1 MPATKSEDYYEILGV
16 LKSATGQEIKKA
28 YRRLALQW
36 HPDKNPEKKVEA
48 EKKFKQ
54 IAEAY
59 EVLSDAKKRDVYDRY
74 GKSGVLN
81 EPSFDDDFRNMGRA
95 GHFHFSFRSPE
106 DVFKDFFGTDDPFG
120 DFFLGPNRQ
129 MNGSMFEN
137 SFIGFP
143 SAGRTS
149 FQSSF
154 FDMDPFGSSGH
165 RRHRH
170 RRAEPMQ
177 QHRRADRAPLHHH
190 HPFLGFP
197 RVHFGFG
204 HSSIFDDPF
213 MDMPQASGFTSFS
226 STNFGGPTMGGNFKS
241 TSTSTKYVNGKK
253 VTTRKV
259 VENGQETVTV
269 EEDGRITSR
278 TVNGQQLRDG
288 GQKYS
293 IKS

>member
-16 LKSATGQEIKKA
+16 IKTATGQEIKKA

-120 DFFLGPNRQ
+120 EFFL
-129 MNGSMFEN
+129 
-137 SFIGFP
+137 GFP

-154 FDMDPFGSSGH
+154 FDMDPFGG
-165 RRHRH
+165 
-170 RRAEPMQ
+170 
-177 QHRRADRAPLHHH
+177 
-190 HPFLGFP
+190 
-197 RVHFGFG
+197 
-204 HSSIFDDPF
+204 
-213 MDMPQASGFTSFS
+213 SGFTSFS

-241 TSTSTKYVNGKK
+241 TSTSTKFVNGKK